1 MTCEIVRP
9 RLAGYLDGTLPESGA
24 VSRSSAAE
32 HVAACSDC
40 RDELEAYRKLQQL
53 LNRVE
58 PVAAPADL
66 AVQIRIAAAK
76 ARAEGSL
83 KDRWQRMCD
92 RGNLILENILRPL
105 ALPATGGLVAALF
118 VFAVVLPFYAHV
130 APLGPGSD
138 ALPAALFQPA
148 RLETLA
154 GFSVSALDEKKSD
167 VLLVQ
172 ATVGLDGS
180 IVDYQILSGPDN
192 AKVRRQLD
200 QLLMFS
206 RFRPSM
212 SFGRPIS
219 GGTVVLSFSAVSV
232 QG

>member
-1 MTCEIVRP
+1 MTCEIIRP
-9 RLAGYLDGTLPESGA
+9 RLAGYLDGTLPEAGS
-24 VSRSSAAE
+24 VSRAAAAK
-32 HVAACSDC
+32 HVAMCSDC
-40 RDELEAYRKLQQL
+40 RDELEAYRKLQQM

-58 PVAAPADL
+58 AAAPPADL

-76 ARAEGSL
+76 ERAEITL
-83 KDRWQRMCD
+83 ADRWQNMRD
-92 RGNLILENILRPL
+92 RAHLVLENILRPL
-105 ALPATGGLVAALF
+105 ALPATGGFVAALF

-154 GFSVSALDEKKSD
+154 GFSVSALDEKNAD
-167 VLLVQ
+167 ILLVE

-180 IVDYQILSGPDN
+180 VVDYRILSGPDN
-192 AKVRRQLD
+192 AKIRRQLD

-219 GGTVVLSFSAVSV
+219 GGTVIMSFSAVNI